1 MSILREYHAGLGAL
15 INNFEGTI
23 ERFDGD
29 GVMVLFNDPLPCPD
43 PSVRAVRMAVEMRD
57 CIADLTARWRKHGHE
72 LGFGIGIAHGYATL
86 GCVGF
91 EGRFQYSVT
100 GTVANL
106 AARLCDQAKSGE
118 ILIDSKVHAAVESM
132 AELEPVGELALKGLH
147 RPVLAFNVRELRS

>member
-1 MSILREYHAGLGAL
+1 MDLPVNHFKRAIASGKTPIGAWL
-15 INNFEGTI
+15 VSGAA
-23 ERFDGD
+23 
-29 GVMVLFNDPLPCPD
+29 
-43 PSVRAVRMAVEMRD
+43 S
-57 CIADLTARWRKHGHE
+57 TAE
-72 LGFGIGIAHGYATL
+72 AL

-91 EGRFQYSVT
+91 EGCFQYSVT

-106 AARLCDQAKSGE
+106 AAHLCDQAKSGE